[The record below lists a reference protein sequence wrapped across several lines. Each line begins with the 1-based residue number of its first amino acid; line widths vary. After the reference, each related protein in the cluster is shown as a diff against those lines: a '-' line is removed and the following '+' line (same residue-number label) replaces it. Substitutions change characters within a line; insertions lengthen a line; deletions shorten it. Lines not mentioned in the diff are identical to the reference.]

1 MPGPSCAATAR
12 PRSCQRLERK
22 PLQGRGVVVTRP
34 AGQAE
39 RLAALVSAAGGRPIV
54 FAAIEIERLPERPLP
69 PLEEF
74 ELVVFVS
81 PTAVDCGFERIRHS
95 NVRLAAVGSGTRRTL
110 QALGERDVIAPEDGA
125 DSEALLALPELHDVA
140 GKRILIVRGEGGR
153 ELLGDTR
160 AARGARTEYLE
171 CYRRVLPHA
180 DPAPLIAAW
189 DRGEVDALTVSS
201 SASLDNLITLL
212 GVPRLAAKPIFVNH
226 PRVAERAR
234 DAGIPE
240 LIVAGPG
247 DEETAEALVAYFG
260 SRRMEDRQQDR
271 QPQEQAPE
279 NPRPRRA
286 RTSWL
291 LLIAIVLVA
300 ALATVFWLDARQ
312 RIGATQQELARRLRD
327 IEGDA
332 REARSVA
339 RQSEDGQRET
349 RAKLGQL
356 EARLAESQSQQLALE
371 ALYQELS
378 RNRDEWQLAEIEQ
391 VLAIASQ
398 QLQLAGNV
406 RAALLALQLA
416 EQRLARADRPQ
427 FVPIRRALARDID
440 RLKTVPTLDLAGMSM
455 RIDTLAAQVDALP
468 LAFDERGERDPPAKQ
483 AAAADERG
491 FWSRL
496 AAEVWNELRQ
506 LVVVRQVGNA
516 EPPLLPP
523 SQAYFVRENLRLR
536 LLNARLSLLA
546 RDESGYRED
555 LRTAQRWIQRYF
567 DPRSKQTAEALNQ
580 LRQLSSGTV
589 SFELPNIT
597 ESLEAVR
604 GYKARRERQPG

>member
-1 MPGPSCAATAR
+1 M
-12 PRSCQRLERK
+12 
-22 PLQGRGVVVTRP
+22 
-34 AGQAE
+34 
-39 RLAALVSAAGGRPIV
+39 SAAGGRP
-54 FAAIEIERLPERPLP
+54 FLFPAIEIERLPELPLP
-69 PLEEF
+69 RLEEF
-74 ELVVFVS
+74 DLAVFVS
-81 PTAVDCGFERIRHS
+81 PTAAECAFERIRHAG
-95 NVRLAAVGSGTRRTL
+95 VPVAAVGGGTRRTL
-110 QALGERDVIAPEDGA
+110 QALGAREVLAPESGA
-125 DSEALLALPELHDVA
+125 DSEALLALPELHEVA

-153 ELLGDTR
+153 ELLADTL

-171 CYRRVLPHA
+171 CYRRMLPHA
-180 DPAPLIAAW
+180 DMAPLIGAW
-189 DRGEVDALTVSS
+189 DRGGIDAVTVSS
-201 SASLDNLITLL
+201 TASLDNLITLL
-212 GVPRLAAKPIFVNH
+212 GVPRLAAKPLFVNH
-226 PRVAERAR
+226 ARVAERAR
-234 DAGIPE
+234 EVGIPE
-240 LIVAGPG
+240 LIVAGSG

-260 SRRMEDRQQDR
+260 SRAMGNRQEDTQENR
-271 QPQEQAPE
+271 QPEGQAPE
-279 NPRPRRA
+279 SPRPRR
-286 RTSWL
+286 RTTWL
-291 LLIAIVLVA
+291 LLCAILLSA

-327 IEGDA
+327 IEADA

-339 RQSEDGQRET
+339 RQSEEAQRDT
-349 RAKLGQL
+349 RAKLVQL
-356 EARLAESQSQQLALE
+356 ETRLAESQSHQLALE

-427 FVPIRRALARDID
+427 FTPIRRALARDID
-440 RLKTVPTLDLAGMSM
+440 RLKTLPTLDLAGMTT
-455 RIDTLAAQVDALP
+455 RIDNLAAKVDTLP
-468 LAFDERGERDPPAKQ
+468 LAFDERSEPSPPAKD
-483 AAAADERG
+483 AAAAGERG

-496 AAEVWNELRQ
+496 STEVWSELRQ

-536 LLNARLSLLA
+536 LLSARLALLA
-546 RDESGYRED
+546 RDEAGYRED

-567 DPRSKQTAEALNQ
+567 DPRSKQTADALNQ
-580 LRQLSSGTV
+580 LKQLSSTTV
-589 SFELPNIT
+589 SFELPSIT

-604 GYKARRERQPG
+604 GYKSRRERSPG